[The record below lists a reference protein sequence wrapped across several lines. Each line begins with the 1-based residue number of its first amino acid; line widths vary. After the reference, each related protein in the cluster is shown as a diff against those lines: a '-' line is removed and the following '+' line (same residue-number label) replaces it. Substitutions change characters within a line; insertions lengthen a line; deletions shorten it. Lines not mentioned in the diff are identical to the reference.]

1 MGLDSDY
8 RQKEVRRMGQEERI
22 FILTEKQFTAL
33 HDHMER
39 SFQAMSDEEIAALLV
54 EEVDLRDMLRQIKQD
69 QDPK

>member
-1 MGLDSDY
+1 
-8 RQKEVRRMGQEERI
+8 MGQEERV
-22 FILTEKQFTAL
+22 FILTEEQFMAL

>member
-1 MGLDSDY
+1 
-8 RQKEVRRMGQEERI
+8 MGQEDRI

-33 HDHMER
+33 LDHMER

-69 QDPK
+69 QDPS